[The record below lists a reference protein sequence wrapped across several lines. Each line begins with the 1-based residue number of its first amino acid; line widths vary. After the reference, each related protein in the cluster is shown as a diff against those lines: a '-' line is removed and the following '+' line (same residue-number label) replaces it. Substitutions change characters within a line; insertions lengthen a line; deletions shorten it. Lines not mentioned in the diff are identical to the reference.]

1 MGQPRLSEPY
11 EIARDGNSV
20 ILVAK
25 ADLGNLQSLETMA
38 QIWQPGEGYGPLTR
52 LQVMFKFLYG
62 VVEIVPP
69 IPWVEPTP

>member
-1 MGQPRLSEPY
+1 MGQIKLSEPY

-20 ILVAK
+20 ILVAR
-25 ADLGNLQSLETMA
+25 ADLSKLQSLETMA
-38 QIWQPGEGYGPLTR
+38 QIWQPSEGYGPLTR

-62 VVEIVPP
+62 VTETIPP